1 MKDRLLIVMVVA
13 SFALAACGQPQA
25 AGVAGSESGGE
36 CPAAEAGMQTLTNEA
51 HGYCLLYPD
60 GYDVTQPNEDEIVFF
75 VGSLLDVEHPRAMI
89 IVQDAG
95 GVTTTEAADELQ
107 AEFEGFDVARSTV
120 MIGGEEA
127 VVLDNLPGQD
137 INRRL
142 VVVHND
148 RVYDMMFIPVGES
161 YGEIS
166 EQMEIL
172 YSTIVDSFTFLP

>member
-1 MKDRLLIVMVVA
+1 MKGRLLIVVGLVSLILVA
-13 SFALAACGQPQA
+13 CVNPLVRGL
-25 AGVAGSESGGE
+25 AGSEAEGG
-36 CPAAEAGMQTLTNEA
+36 CPAATAGMQALTNET

-60 GYDVTQPNEDEIVFF
+60 GYDVAQPNEDEMDFF
-75 VGSLLDVEHPRAMI
+75 VGSLLDVEHPRAI
-89 IVQDAG
+89 IRIQEAG
-95 GVTTTEAADELQ
+95 GATTTEAADELQ
-107 AEFEGFDVARSTV
+107 AAFEGFDVARSTV

-142 VVVHND
+142 VVVHNN
-148 RVYDMMFIPVGES
+148 RMYDMMFIPVGES